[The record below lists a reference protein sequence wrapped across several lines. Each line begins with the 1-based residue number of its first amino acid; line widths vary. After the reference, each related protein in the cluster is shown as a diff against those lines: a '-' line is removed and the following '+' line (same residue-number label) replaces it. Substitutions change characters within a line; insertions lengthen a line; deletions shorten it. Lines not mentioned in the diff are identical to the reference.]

1 VPAHRSRLEVGGR
14 LVSENVVHTHALGAL
29 VVASLLRGLALR
41 EAAAALDERFDGPT
55 VSKSTVSRICV
66 QICEQTRGRPSAS
79 DASPCTTSFP
89 AYPTRS
95 H

>member
-1 VPAHRSRLEVGGR
+1 
-14 LVSENVVHTHALGAL
+14 VHTHALGAL

-66 QICEQTRGRPSAS
+66 WICEQTRERGWPGAS
-79 DASPCTTSFP
+79 DASPCATSFP
-89 AYPTRS
+89 ACPTRS
-95 H
+95 R

>member
-1 VPAHRSRLEVGGR
+1 VQ
-14 LVSENVVHTHALGAL
+14 THALGAL

-66 QICEQTRGRPSAS
+66 QICEQTRERGRPGAS

-89 AYPTRS
+89 ACSTRS
-95 H
+95 R